1 MSQEVTTKRLTWLI
15 VGGFCGLL
23 FAGYGIFTKISIN
36 QTLDSNTIATVNNTP
51 ITRETYLRAIDRY
64 SSDSKDALNNNDR
77 TWVLQRLIEEELL
90 VQRGLSLGIITTDND
105 VRGAIVRAL
114 IASINTEAAAMMPNE
129 EELFEYYNS
138 NEEKFTYP
146 ATISIQAWVSSTE
159 EDALLL
165 KKGLLE
171 NKESEKYENIRLL
184 KNIPSGLLT
193 LNKIRE
199 YLGPS
204 IASAIK
210 LETENN
216 VIIQYSQDRW
226 YIVYII
232 EKNVGVVEPFEN
244 IKHQI
249 HNEFIRSEADKKL
262 REYINNLKD
271 NASIAYSNEAL

>member
-1 MSQEVTTKRLTWLI
+1 MSSEIIFKRLTWLI
-15 VGGFCGLL
+15 VGGLCGLL

-36 QTLDSNTIATVNNTP
+36 QTLDSNTIATVNNAL

-64 SSDSKDALNNNDR
+64 NSDTKDALDKNDR
-77 TWVLQRLIEEELL
+77 AWVLQRLIEEELL

-114 IASINTEAAAMMPNE
+114 IASINAEAAAMMPNE

-171 NKESEKYENIRLL
+171 NKESEKYENIRFL

>member
-216 VIIQYSQDRW
+216 VITQYSQDRW

-232 EKNVGVVEPFEN
+232 EKNAGVVEPFEN

>member
-1 MSQEVTTKRLTWLI
+1 MSSEIIFKRLTWLI
-15 VGGFCGLL
+15 VRGLCGLL

-36 QTLDSNTIATVNNTP
+36 QTLDSNTIATVNNAL

-64 SSDSKDALNNNDR
+64 NSDTKDALDKNDR
-77 TWVLQRLIEEELL
+77 AWVLQRLIEEELL

-114 IASINTEAAAMMPNE
+114 IASINAEAAAMMPNE

>member
-171 NKESEKYENIRLL
+171 NKESEKYENTRLL

>member
-1 MSQEVTTKRLTWLI
+1 MSSEIIFKRLTWLI
-15 VGGFCGLL
+15 VGGLCGLL

-36 QTLDSNTIATVNNTP
+36 QTLNSNTIATVNNAL

-64 SSDSKDALNNNDR
+64 NSDTKDALDKNDR
-77 TWVLQRLIEEELL
+77 AWVLQRLIEEELL

-114 IASINTEAAAMMPNE
+114 IASINAEAAAMMPNE
-129 EELFEYYNS
+129 EELVEYYNS

-171 NKESEKYENIRLL
+171 NKESEKYENTRLL

>member
-1 MSQEVTTKRLTWLI
+1 MSSEIIFKRLTWLI
-15 VGGFCGLL
+15 VGGLCGLL

-36 QTLDSNTIATVNNTP
+36 QTLNSNTIATVNNAL

-64 SSDSKDALNNNDR
+64 NSDTKDALDKNDR
-77 TWVLQRLIEEELL
+77 AWVLQRLIEEELL

-114 IASINTEAAAMMPNE
+114 IASINAEAAAMMPNE

-171 NKESEKYENIRLL
+171 NKESEKYENTRLL

-216 VIIQYSQDRW
+216 VITQYSQDRW

>member
-171 NKESEKYENIRLL
+171 NKESEKYENTRLL

-216 VIIQYSQDRW
+216 VITQYSQDRW

>member
-1 MSQEVTTKRLTWLI
+1 MSSEIIFKRLTWLI
-15 VGGFCGLL
+15 VGGLCGLL

-36 QTLDSNTIATVNNTP
+36 QTLDSNTIATVNNAL

-64 SSDSKDALNNNDR
+64 NSDTKDALDKNDR
-77 TWVLQRLIEEELL
+77 AWVLQRLIEEELL

-114 IASINTEAAAMMPNE
+114 IASINAEAAAMMPNE

-159 EDALLL
+159 KDALLL

>member
-1 MSQEVTTKRLTWLI
+1 MSSEIIFKRLTWLI
-15 VGGFCGLL
+15 VGGLCGLL

-36 QTLDSNTIATVNNTP
+36 QTLDSNTIATVNNAL

-64 SSDSKDALNNNDR
+64 NSDTKDALDKNDR
-77 TWVLQRLIEEELL
+77 AWVLQRLIEEELL

-114 IASINTEAAAMMPNE
+114 IASINAEAAAMMPNE
-129 EELFEYYNS
+129 EELIEYYNS

-171 NKESEKYENIRLL
+171 NKESEKYENTRLL

>member
-1 MSQEVTTKRLTWLI
+1 MSSEIIFKRLTWLI
-15 VGGFCGLL
+15 VGGLCGLL

-36 QTLDSNTIATVNNTP
+36 QTLDSNTIATVNNAL

-64 SSDSKDALNNNDR
+64 NSDTKDALDKNDR
-77 TWVLQRLIEEELL
+77 AWVLQRLIEEELL

-114 IASINTEAAAMMPNE
+114 IASINAEAAAMMPNE

>member
-1 MSQEVTTKRLTWLI
+1 MSSEIIFKRLTWLI
-15 VGGFCGLL
+15 VGGLCGLL

-36 QTLDSNTIATVNNTP
+36 QTLDSNTIATVNNAL

-64 SSDSKDALNNNDR
+64 NSDTKDALDKNDR
-77 TWVLQRLIEEELL
+77 AWVLQRLIEEELL

-105 VRGAIVRAL
+105 VRGAIVRTL
-114 IASINTEAAAMMPNE
+114 IASINAEAAAMMPNE

>member
-216 VIIQYSQDRW
+216 VITQYSQDRW

>member
-64 SSDSKDALNNNDR
+64 NSDTKDALDKNDR
-77 TWVLQRLIEEELL
+77 AWVLQRLIEEELL

-171 NKESEKYENIRLL
+171 NKESEKYENTRLL

-216 VIIQYSQDRW
+216 VITQYSQDRW

>member
-1 MSQEVTTKRLTWLI
+1 MGFAKTNRRRATCSTWI
-15 VGGFCGLL
+15 
-23 FAGYGIFTKISIN
+23 
-36 QTLDSNTIATVNNTP
+36 
-51 ITRETYLRAIDRY
+51 
-64 SSDSKDALNNNDR
+64 
-77 TWVLQRLIEEELL
+77 
-90 VQRGLSLGIITTDND
+90 SLGIITTDND

-114 IASINTEAAAMMPNE
+114 IASINAEAAAMMPNE
-129 EELFEYYNS
+129 EELIEYYNS

-171 NKESEKYENIRLL
+171 NKESEKYENTRLL

>member
-216 VIIQYSQDRW
+216 IIIQYSQDRW

-232 EKNVGVVEPFEN
+232 EKNAGVVEPFEN

>member
-1 MSQEVTTKRLTWLI
+1 MSQEVTIKRLTWLI

-36 QTLDSNTIATVNNTP
+36 QTLDRNTIATVNNAS

-64 SSDSKDALNNNDR
+64 SSDTKNVLNNNDR

-114 IASINTEAAAMMPNE
+114 IASINAEAAAMMPNE
-129 EELFEYYNS
+129 EELFAYYSS

-146 ATISIQAWVSSTE
+146 TTISIKAWVSTTE

-165 KKGLLE
+165 KRDLL
-171 NKESEKYENIRLL
+171 KEKETEEYENARVL
-184 KNIPSGLLT
+184 KIIPNGFLT

-216 VIIQYSQDRW
+216 VIIQYSQGRW
-226 YIVYII
+226 YIVKIL
-232 EKNVGVVEPFEN
+232 EKNAGVVEPFEK

>member
-1 MSQEVTTKRLTWLI
+1 MSPEIIFKRLTWLI
-15 VGGFCGLL
+15 LGGLCGLL

-36 QTLDSNTIATVNNTP
+36 QPLDQNTIATVNNAL

-64 SSDSKDALNNNDR
+64 SSDKKDTLDEKDR
-77 TWVLQRLIEEELL
+77 AWVLQRLIEEELL

-105 VRGAIVRAL
+105 VRGAIVRTL
-114 IASINTEAAAMMPNE
+114 IASINAEAAAMMPNE
-129 EELFEYYNS
+129 EELFGYYNS
-138 NEEKFTYP
+138 NLEKFTYP
-146 ATISIQAWVSSTE
+146 ATISIQAWATSTE

-165 KKGLLE
+165 KKDLLDK
-171 NKESEKYENIRLL
+171 KESEKYENVRILE
-184 KNIPSGLLT
+184 NIPSGLLT

-204 IASAIK
+204 IASAIRLK
-210 LETENN
+210 AENN
-216 VIIQYSQDRW
+216 VIIQHLQDRW
-226 YIVYII
+226 YIIYII
-232 EKNVGVVEPFEN
+232 EKNAGVVEPFEN
-244 IKHQI
+244 IKRQI

>member
-1 MSQEVTTKRLTWLI
+1 
-15 VGGFCGLL
+15 
-23 FAGYGIFTKISIN
+23 
-36 QTLDSNTIATVNNTP
+36 
-51 ITRETYLRAIDRY
+51 
-64 SSDSKDALNNNDR
+64 
-77 TWVLQRLIEEELL
+77 
-90 VQRGLSLGIITTDND
+90 
-105 VRGAIVRAL
+105 
-114 IASINTEAAAMMPNE
+114 MMPNE

-271 NASIAYSNEAL
+271 NASIAYSNEAP

>member
-1 MSQEVTTKRLTWLI
+1 MSSEIIFKRLTWLI
-15 VGGFCGLL
+15 VGGLCGLL

-36 QTLDSNTIATVNNTP
+36 QTLDSNTIATVNNAL

-64 SSDSKDALNNNDR
+64 NSDTKDALDKNDR
-77 TWVLQRLIEEELL
+77 AWVLQRLIEEELL

-114 IASINTEAAAMMPNE
+114 IASINAEAAAMMPNE

-171 NKESEKYENIRLL
+171 NKESEKYENTRLL

>member
-1 MSQEVTTKRLTWLI
+1 MSSEIIFKRLTWLI
-15 VGGFCGLL
+15 VGGLCGLL

-36 QTLDSNTIATVNNTP
+36 QTLDSNTIATVNNAL

-64 SSDSKDALNNNDR
+64 NSDTKDALDKNDR
-77 TWVLQRLIEEELL
+77 AWVLQRLIEEELL

-114 IASINTEAAAMMPNE
+114 IASINAEAAAMMPNE
-129 EELFEYYNS
+129 EELVEYYNS

-171 NKESEKYENIRLL
+171 NKESEKYENTRLL